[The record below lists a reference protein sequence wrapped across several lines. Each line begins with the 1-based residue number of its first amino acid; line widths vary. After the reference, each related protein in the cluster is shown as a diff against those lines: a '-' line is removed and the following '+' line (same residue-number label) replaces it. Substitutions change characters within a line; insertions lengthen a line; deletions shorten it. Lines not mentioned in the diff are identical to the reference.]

1 MLAHAGH
8 RGAALNF
15 TKEVEGKKVET
26 QIEVVEDIL
35 TLFTE
40 ELWRHLVI
48 STSDWRLCPNADRG
62 WRYLLLPYNPQSLRV
77 GKISA
82 TKANRN

>member
-26 QIEVVEDIL
+26 QIEVVEDTEQRRHISFPLL
-35 TLFTE
+35 TGASAPMPIE
-40 ELWRHLVI
+40 VNDI
-48 STSDWRLCPNADRG
+48 SSFHITH
-62 WRYLLLPYNPQSLRV
+62 
-77 GKISA
+77 
-82 TKANRN
+82 KA

>member
-26 QIEVVEDIL
+26 QIEVVED
-35 TLFTE
+35 TE
-40 ELWRHLVI
+40 EQRRHL
-48 STSDWRLCPNADRG
+48 SFP
-62 WRYLLLPYNPQSLRV
+62 LLT
-77 GKISA
+77 GASA
-82 TKANRN
+82 PMLI

>member
-26 QIEVVEDIL
+26 QMEDIL
-35 TLFTE
+35 TMFTE
-40 ELWRHLVI
+40 EQRRHFSFPLLTGASAPMPIEVNDI
-48 STSDWRLCPNADRG
+48 SSFHITH
-62 WRYLLLPYNPQSLRV
+62 
-77 GKISA
+77 
-82 TKANRN
+82 KA

>member
-26 QIEVVEDIL
+26 QIEVVED
-35 TLFTE
+35 TE
-40 ELWRHLVI
+40 ELWRHLSFPLLTGASVPMLIEVGDI
-48 STSDWRLCPNADRG
+48 SSFHITH
-62 WRYLLLPYNPQSLRV
+62 
-77 GKISA
+77 
-82 TKANRN
+82 KA

>member
-15 TKEVEGKKVET
+15 TRVVEGKKVET

-40 ELWRHLVI
+40 EQRRHLSFPLLTGASVPMLIEVGDI
-48 STSDWRLCPNADRG
+48 SSFHITH
-62 WRYLLLPYNPQSLRV
+62 
-77 GKISA
+77 
-82 TKANRN
+82 KA

>member
-26 QIEVVEDIL
+26 QMEDIL
-35 TLFTE
+35 TMFTE
-40 ELWRHLVI
+40 EQRRHFSFPLLTGASAPMPIEVDDI
-48 STSDWRLCPNADRG
+48 SSFHITR
-62 WRYLLLPYNPQSLRV
+62 
-77 GKISA
+77 
-82 TKANRN
+82 KA

>member
-26 QIEVVEDIL
+26 QIEVVED
-35 TLFTE
+35 TE
-40 ELWRHLVI
+40 EQR
-48 STSDWRLCPNADRG
+48 
-62 WRYLLLPYNPQSLRV
+62 RYLSFPLLTGASAPMLIEV
-77 GKISA
+77 GDISSFHI
-82 TKANRN
+82 THKA

>member
-26 QIEVVEDIL
+26 QMEDIL
-35 TLFTE
+35 TMFTE
-40 ELWRHLVI
+40 EQRRHFSFPLLTGASVPMLIEVGDI
-48 STSDWRLCPNADRG
+48 SSFHITH
-62 WRYLLLPYNPQSLRV
+62 
-77 GKISA
+77 
-82 TKANRN
+82 KA

>member
-26 QIEVVEDIL
+26 QMEDIL
-35 TLFTE
+35 TMFTE
-40 ELWRHLVI
+40 EQRRHF
-48 STSDWRLCPNADRG
+48 SFP
-62 WRYLLLPYNPQSLRV
+62 LLTGASAPMPIEV
-77 GKISA
+77 GDFSSFHI
-82 TKANRN
+82 THKA

>member
-35 TLFTE
+35 TMFTE
-40 ELWRHLVI
+40 EQRRHFSFPLLTGASAPMPIEVDDI
-48 STSDWRLCPNADRG
+48 SSFHITR
-62 WRYLLLPYNPQSLRV
+62 
-77 GKISA
+77 
-82 TKANRN
+82 KA